1 MDNTLGYE
9 LRNRGSIPF
18 RRTIQIFK
26 RVYMSNSRNTS
37 ELAVAQVENRFD
49 LVLIMSKRVRELK
62 AGHRSKIT
70 DAGGITAT
78 AQMEV
83 ERGHVGREYL
93 KKV

>member
-1 MDNTLGYE
+1 
-9 LRNRGSIPF
+9 
-18 RRTIQIFK
+18 
-26 RVYMSNSRNTS
+26 MSNSRNTS

-62 AGHRSKIT
+62 AGHRSKVT
-70 DAGGITAT
+70 GAGGITAT

-83 ERGHVGREYL
+83 EQGLVGREYL

>member
-1 MDNTLGYE
+1 
-9 LRNRGSIPF
+9 
-18 RRTIQIFK
+18 
-26 RVYMSNSRNTS
+26 MSNSRNTS

-70 DAGGITAT
+70 GAGGITAT

-83 ERGHVGREYL
+83 EQGHIGREYL
-93 KKV
+93 KKI

>member
-1 MDNTLGYE
+1 
-9 LRNRGSIPF
+9 
-18 RRTIQIFK
+18 
-26 RVYMSNSRNTS
+26 MSNSRNTS

-70 DAGGITAT
+70 GAGGITAT
-78 AQMEV
+78 AQMEI
-83 ERGHVGREYL
+83 ERGLIGREYL